1 MTIQRFS
8 LPKAIGAANVQVFS
22 PRGAPLM
29 EQRLATPGDV
39 LEFEA
44 QVDGLFQIRID
55 PVGEPAFLTP
65 VEVDASRSVDLS
77 EALTRSEGRFSPT
90 RLRKI
95 DLTPV
100 RREPVRREPA
110 ARDAGPLEFSNAL
123 KSVSRALATV
133 DPDYVPVSDSVA
145 FGRPNQ
151 LGFPRYRPAL
161 ALDVISPSLEPIRS
175 IAVGVS
181 LDEQPLKDGGWRP
194 FDGPWEIF
202 DADEDGRWTV
212 DIIRDLHHPPLS
224 ARNARVRVH
233 VAVERTRIMRLLVP
247 LFVGGVRLT
256 LNAQDGDVGVVVR
269 PIDPT
274 LHTLM
279 QALGAGSEADPM
291 TLLDYVA
298 TNSSPETLEDPWA
311 AAAFGLLALRKHP
324 GAFTVR
330 DAMRLADWCPW
341 FSDASIIAANL
352 ILAQDEPDVP
362 QALRRL
368 SHARKVGAPYFTV
381 ANEMMG
387 DLLVILAADAKSAS
401 DRATAQRELRL
412 WRKRV
417 PFQSA
422 AGSYFAWITQSGARN
437 RGNIDTRYARILF
450 RGSVVRF
457 PDRNIVIVPQLDW
470 DSQMLLDAAPPLP
483 APRLAI
489 ADDSDD

>member
-1 MTIQRFS
+1 MTVQRFS

-22 PRGAPLM
+22 PEGAPLM

-55 PVGEPAFLTP
+55 PVGEPAFLTA
-65 VEVDASRSVDLS
+65 VEVDASRSNDLS
-77 EALTRSEGRFSPT
+77 ETLTRSEGRLSPT
-90 RLRKI
+90 RRRKVDLTPVLRK
-95 DLTPV
+95 PV
-100 RREPVRREPA
+100 RREPV
-110 ARDAGPLEFSNAL
+110 ARDAGPVDFSIAT
-123 KSVSRALATV
+123 KSASRALVTA
-133 DPDYVPVSDSVA
+133 DSEYRPISDLVA

-151 LGFPRYRPAL
+151 LGFPTYRPAL
-161 ALDVISPSLEPIRS
+161 DIISPSLAPIRS

-181 LDEQPLKDGGWRP
+181 LDERPLRDGGWRP

-212 DIIRDLHHPPLS
+212 DIVRDQHHPPLS

-233 VAVERTRIMRLLVP
+233 VAVERTRILRLLVP

-256 LNAQDGDVGVVVR
+256 LSAQDGDVGVVVR

-291 TLLDYVA
+291 KLLDYVA
-298 TNSSPETLEDPWA
+298 TTSSPEALEDPWA
-311 AAAFGLLALRKHP
+311 TAAFGLLALRKHP
-324 GAFTVR
+324 GTFTVG
-330 DAMRLADWCPW
+330 DAMRLADGCPW

-352 ILAQDEPDVP
+352 ILAQNEPDVP
-362 QALRRL
+362 QALHRL

-387 DLLVILAADAKSAS
+387 DLLVILAADAKAAS
-401 DRATAQRELRL
+401 DRTTAQRELRL

-437 RGNIDTRYARILF
+437 RGNIDSRYARILF
-450 RGSVVRF
+450 RGSVVRL
-457 PDRNIVIVPQLDW
+457 PERNTVIIPQLDW
-470 DSQMLLDAAPPLP
+470 DDQMLLDASSPLP
-483 APRLAI
+483 AVQLAI